1 MNAFDEHSSLTLKGG
16 DNQTVLSMLWNLP
29 TIGHNISLKISNV
42 KLTSMTFA
50 I

>member
-1 MNAFDEHSSLTLKGG
+1 MKLGWKA
-16 DNQTVLSMLWNLP
+16 LP
-29 TIGHNISLKISNV
+29 GTNTQAIDISLKISNV